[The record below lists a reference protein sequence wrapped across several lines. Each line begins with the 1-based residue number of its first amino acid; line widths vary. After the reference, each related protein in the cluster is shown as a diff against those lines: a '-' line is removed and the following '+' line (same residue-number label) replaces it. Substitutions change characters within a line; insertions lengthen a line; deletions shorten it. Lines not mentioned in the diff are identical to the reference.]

1 MSDLLWADVIS
12 SSTNDDYFLIQI
24 WQRVV
29 WWSVL
34 EIEKIDMG
42 EGGGGGLNRAKQTSV
57 KKKIS
62 SYAGFG
68 SNC

>member
-12 SSTNDDYFLIQI
+12 STTNDDYFLIQI

-42 EGGGGGLNRAKQTSV
+42 EGGLNGAKRSPV
-57 KKKIS
+57 KEKIFMS
-62 SYAGFG
+62 LKST
-68 SNC
+68 

>member
-12 SSTNDDYFLIQI
+12 STTNDDYFLIQI

-42 EGGGGGLNRAKQTSV
+42 EGGLKHSPYIEQSFT
-57 KKKIS
+57 K
-62 SYAGFG
+62 
-68 SNC
+68 

>member
-12 SSTNDDYFLIQI
+12 ITTNDDYFLIQI

-42 EGGGGGLNRAKQTSV
+42 ERGLKH
-57 KKKIS
+57 
-62 SYAGFG
+62 
-68 SNC
+68 

>member
-12 SSTNDDYFLIQI
+12 STTNDDYFLIQI

-42 EGGGGGLNRAKQTSV
+42 KEGLKQGQKITGL
-57 KKKIS
+57 
-62 SYAGFG
+62 G

>member
-12 SSTNDDYFLIQI
+12 STTNDDYFLIQI

-42 EGGGGGLNRAKQTSV
+42 EGGLKQDQADFS
-57 KKKIS
+57 KEKIS
-62 SYAGFG
+62 SYAGLG

>member
-12 SSTNDDYFLIQI
+12 STTNDDYFLIQI

-42 EGGGGGLNRAKQTSV
+42 EGGLKQDQADFS
-57 KKKIS
+57 
-62 SYAGFG
+62 
-68 SNC
+68 